1 MKPIIK
7 VCVAIIAFVLIV
19 GVESTCMDTFLTRHQ
34 DSPVEFKVS
43 KTNREGKKAVKW
55 RVDESAVSFLG
66 MRFNRYRR
74 CYHTNLLRR
83 EYSNRPYDAKRTHYY
98 TAEEYRYLVEKV
110 KTVRDF
116 EAYNN
121 EQDSI
126 YQQNNVWRRTINEKR
141 KRKEMVEG
149 EWEKA
154 LEEK

>member
-7 VCVAIIAFVLIV
+7 VCAAIIGFVLIV
-19 GVESTCMDTFLTRHQ
+19 GVESTCVDTFLTRHQ
-34 DSPVEFKVS
+34 DSPVEFRVS
-43 KTNREGKKAVKW
+43 KTNRKGEKAVKW
-55 RVDESAVSFLG
+55 RVDKSAVSLIG

-74 CYHTNLLRR
+74 CYHTGLLRYK
-83 EYSNRPYDAKRTHYY
+83 YSGRVFDAERTHYY
-98 TAEEYRYLVEKV
+98 TTEEYMDLVKKV
-110 KTVRDF
+110 KTVKDF

-126 YQQNNVWRRTINEKR
+126 YQWNDEWRKMINEKR